1 MKINLIKLNGKKV
14 GDINIDDNIFN
25 IEPRVDLMS
34 RVINWQ
40 LSKRRVGS
48 HSVLSRAD
56 ISLTKSKAFKQKGTG
71 RARRGA
77 NSVVQFRGGGV
88 AHGPVIRSHK
98 HKLNKKI
105 RKLGLKS
112 ALSTKTKENNLII
125 IDKLDS
131 DGKTASLKKHFD
143 KLKINSC
150 CVIQDGSSSSEFTK
164 AISNIP
170 NSKVISQIG
179 ANVYDILK
187 YNKLLITK
195 DAVKMLEERLI
206 WTLAKLKICRV

>member
-1 MKINLIKLNGKKV
+1 MKTSVIKLDGKKV
-14 GDINIDDNIFN
+14 GEININESIFN
-25 IEPRVDLMS
+25 IEPRVDLIS

-40 LSKRRVGS
+40 LAKKRVGS
-48 HSVLSRAD
+48 HSVLSRSE

-88 AHGPVIRSHK
+88 VHGPVIRSHQ

-112 ALSTKTKENNLII
+112 ILSSKFRDNNLIVL
-125 IDKLDS
+125 DKLES
-131 DGKTASLKKHFD
+131 DGKTSSLKKNFD
-143 KLKINSC
+143 KLEINSC
-150 CVIQDGSSSSEFTK
+150 CIINDESSDKFER

-170 NSKVISQIG
+170 NTKLLPQVGI
-179 ANVYDILK
+179 NVYDIIK

-195 DAVKMLEERLI
+195 EALKKLEERL
-206 WTLAKLKICRV
+206 T

>member
-1 MKINLIKLNGKKV
+1 MKIDIIKFDGKKA
-14 GDINIDDNIFN
+14 GNISLKDNVFN
-25 IEPRVDLMS
+25 IEPREDIMS

-40 LSKRRVGS
+40 LSKRRIGS
-48 HSVLSRAD
+48 HSVLSRSQ

-88 AHGPVIRSHK
+88 VHGPVVRSHR

-112 ALSTKTKENNLII
+112 ALSSKVKNDNLII
-125 IDKLDS
+125 VDKLDC
-131 DGKTASLKKHFD
+131 DGKTSSLKKMFVS
-143 KLKINSC
+143 LKINSC
-150 CVIQDGSSSSEFTK
+150 CIIQNDDASETFVR
-164 AISNIP
+164 AIKNIP
-170 NSKVISQIG
+170 NSIVISELG

-187 YNKLLITK
+187 HKKLIITESAIK
-195 DAVKMLEERLI
+195 KLEERL
-206 WTLAKLKICRV
+206 T

>member
-1 MKINLIKLNGKKV
+1 MKVDIIKIDGKKA
-14 GDINIDDNIFN
+14 GNITLKDNVFN
-25 IEPRVDLMS
+25 IEPRDDIMS
-34 RVINWQ
+34 RVVNWQ

-48 HSVLSRAD
+48 HSVLSRSE

-88 AHGPVIRSHK
+88 VHGPVIRNHG

-112 ALSTKTKENNLII
+112 AISSKVKNNNLII
-125 IDKLDS
+125 VDKLDC
-131 DGKTASLKKHFD
+131 DGKTSSIKKMFGS
-143 KLKINSC
+143 LKINSC
-150 CVIQDGSSSSEFTK
+150 CIIQNDDASVSFK
-164 AISNIP
+164 RALKNIP
-170 NSKVISQIG
+170 NSVAISELG

-187 YNKLLITK
+187 HNKLIITEAAIK
-195 DAVKMLEERLI
+195 KLEERL
-206 WTLAKLKICRV
+206 T

>member
-1 MKINLIKLNGKKV
+1 MKVDIIKIDGKKA
-14 GDINIDDNIFN
+14 GNITLKDNVFN
-25 IEPRVDLMS
+25 IEPRDDIMS
-34 RVINWQ
+34 RVVNWQ

-48 HSVLSRAD
+48 HSVLSRSE

-88 AHGPVIRSHK
+88 VHGPVIRNHG

-112 ALSTKTKENNLII
+112 AISSKVKNNNLII
-125 IDKLDS
+125 VDKLDC
-131 DGKTASLKKHFD
+131 DGKTSSIKKMFGS
-143 KLKINSC
+143 LKINSC
-150 CVIQDGSSSSEFTK
+150 CIIQNDDASVSFK
-164 AISNIP
+164 RALKNIP
-170 NSKVISQIG
+170 NSVAISELG

-187 YNKLLITK
+187 HNKLIITEAAIK
-195 DAVKMLEERLI
+195 KLEERL
-206 WTLAKLKICRV
+206 A

>member
-1 MKINLIKLNGKKV
+1 MKVDIIKIDGKKA
-14 GDINIDDNIFN
+14 GNITLKDNVFN
-25 IEPRVDLMS
+25 IEPRDDIMS
-34 RVINWQ
+34 RVVNWQ

-48 HSVLSRAD
+48 HSVLSRSE

-88 AHGPVIRSHK
+88 AHGPVIRNHG

-112 ALSTKTKENNLII
+112 AISSKVKNNNLII
-125 IDKLDS
+125 VDKLDC
-131 DGKTASLKKHFD
+131 DGKTSSIKKMFGS
-143 KLKINSC
+143 LKINSC
-150 CVIQDGSSSSEFTK
+150 CIIQNDDASVSFK
-164 AISNIP
+164 RALKNIP
-170 NSKVISQIG
+170 NSVAISELG

-187 YNKLLITK
+187 HNKLIITEAAIK
-195 DAVKMLEERLI
+195 KLEERL
-206 WTLAKLKICRV
+206 A

>member
-1 MKINLIKLNGKKV
+1 MKTSVIKLDGKKV
-14 GDINIDDNIFN
+14 GDINIDESIFN
-25 IEPRVDLMS
+25 IEPRIDLIS
-34 RVINWQ
+34 RVVNWQ
-40 LSKRRVGS
+40 LSKKRVGS
-48 HSVLSRAD
+48 HSVLSRSE

-88 AHGPVIRSHK
+88 VHGPVIRSHQ
-98 HKLNKKI
+98 HKLNKKV

-112 ALSTKTKENNLII
+112 ILSSKFRDNNLIVLE
-125 IDKLDS
+125 KLES
-131 DGKTASLKKHFD
+131 DGKTSSLKKNFD

-150 CVIQDGSSSSEFTK
+150 CIINDESSDKFER

-170 NSKVISQIG
+170 NTKLLPQVGI
-179 ANVYDILK
+179 NVYDIIK

-195 DAVKMLEERLI
+195 EALKKLEERL
-206 WTLAKLKICRV
+206 T

>member
-1 MKINLIKLNGKKV
+1 MKINLIKLDGKKI

-25 IEPRVDLMS
+25 IDPRIDLMS
-34 RVINWQ
+34 RVVNWQ

-48 HSVLSRAD
+48 HSVLSRSD

-88 AHGPVIRSHK
+88 AHGPVVRSHE

-112 ALSTKTKENNLII
+112 ALSIKSKENNLII
-125 IDKLDS
+125 IDKLES
-131 DGKTASLKKHFD
+131 DGKTSSLKKNFD

-150 CVIQDGSSSSEFTK
+150 CVIQDGNISSEFK
-164 AISNIP
+164 RAINNIP

-195 DAVKMLEERLI
+195 EAVKMLQERLI
-206 WTLAKLKICRV
+206 WTLAKLKICTA

>member
-1 MKINLIKLNGKKV
+1 MKVDIIKIDGKKA
-14 GDINIDDNIFN
+14 GNISLNDNVFN
-25 IEPRVDLMS
+25 IEPRDDIMS
-34 RVINWQ
+34 RVVNWQ

-48 HSVLSRAD
+48 HSVLSRSE

-88 AHGPVIRSHK
+88 VHGPVIRNHG

-112 ALSTKTKENNLII
+112 AISSKVKNNSLII
-125 IDKLDS
+125 VDKLDC
-131 DGKTASLKKHFD
+131 DGKTSSIKKMFGS
-143 KLKINSC
+143 LKINSC
-150 CVIQDGSSSSEFTK
+150 CIIQNDDASVSFK
-164 AISNIP
+164 RALKNIP
-170 NSKVISQIG
+170 NSVVISELG

-187 YNKLLITK
+187 HNKLIITEAAIK
-195 DAVKMLEERLI
+195 KLE
-206 WTLAKLKICRV
+206 